1 LHCSLFLRFQQNHFD
16 GPTKIIFWSVKQIF
30 SKILDPSEK
39 SFFPYIS
46 LQKMWYTI
54 YPRHFNKISPV
65 FSNDFLES
73 GANRPWLRYFLE
85 IISILS
91 PRLFATLTSFV
102 HSMERNVRRN
112 ERLKVQLSIVYTQ
125 KNKHNNCL
133 KLLSIKIN
141 INFAHL

>member
-1 LHCSLFLRFQQNHFD
+1 LLIVLEVQQNYFD
-16 GPTKIIFWSVKQIF
+16 SPTKLFSDLLSKIF

-73 GANRPWLRYFLE
+73 GANRPWLWYFLE
-85 IISILS
+85 IISTLS

-102 HSMERNVRRN
+102 RSMERNMWH

-125 KNKHNNCL
+125 KNKHQ
-133 KLLSIKIN
+133 LSRIVVYKNRDKN
-141 INFAHL
+141 ISFAHL